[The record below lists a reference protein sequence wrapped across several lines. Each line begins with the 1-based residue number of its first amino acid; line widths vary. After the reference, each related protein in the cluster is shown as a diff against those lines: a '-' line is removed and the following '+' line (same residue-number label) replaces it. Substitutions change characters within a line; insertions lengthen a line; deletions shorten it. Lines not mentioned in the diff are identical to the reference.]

1 MTNGTRPPKAAML
14 VAQRIMRDVSRDDLH
29 PGDMLLPERI
39 MLEKYEIGR
48 GTLREALR
56 LLEFHGVIA
65 LKPGPKGGP
74 VLLDPDPSHLAS
86 TMLLLMQVKQAP
98 FRAIMEVRATLEPKT
113 GALAAER
120 MSDEQIAEL
129 GRCLA
134 DMRDHMDDD
143 YIFFDTNQRFH
154 DIIAWGSG
162 NALFGYIVDSLLGIL
177 DGTVAAVD
185 YSAVGSDYPQ
195 RRRKA
200 ILKAHEEIYAMIAA
214 RDAAGAEARMQEH
227 IDAYVRYVERKH
239 PKLLE
244 QTIRWD
250 ARS

>member
-1 MTNGTRPPKAAML
+1 
-14 VAQRIMRDVSRDDLH
+14 
-29 PGDMLLPERI
+29 
-39 MLEKYEIGR
+39 EKYEIGR

-56 LLEFHGVIA
+56 LLEFQGVIA

-98 FRAIMEVRATLEPKT
+98 FRAIMEVRAALEPKT
-113 GALAAER
+113 GALAAQR
-120 MSDEQIAEL
+120 MSDEQIADL

-134 DMRDHMDDD
+134 EMRDNMDDD
-143 YIFFDTNQRFH
+143 YVFFETNQRFH

-177 DGTVAAVD
+177 DGTVSGD

-200 ILKAHEEIYAMIAA
+200 ILKAHDEIYAMIEA
-214 RDAAGAEARMQEH
+214 RDAEGAEARMQEH
-227 IDAYVRYVERKH
+227 IDAYVRYVERAH
-239 PKLLE
+239 PKVLE
-244 QTIRWD
+244 QTIRWGT
-250 ARS
+250 RS